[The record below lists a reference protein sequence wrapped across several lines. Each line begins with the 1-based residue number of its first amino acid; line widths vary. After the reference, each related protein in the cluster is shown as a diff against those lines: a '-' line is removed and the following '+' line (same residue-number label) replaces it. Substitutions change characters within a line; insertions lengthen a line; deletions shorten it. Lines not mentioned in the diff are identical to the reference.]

1 MHRDSLETS
10 MDEVWNIF
18 IFQNQRNKKQLPM
31 HDHVGKQKNASI
43 KNISASSKYQVIIG
57 LHTKRTHMFTGG
69 INSLHT
75 NAHYSNP
82 IRTLPPRTWS
92 RPNEE
97 TSLFVLNLP
106 ENQAANSSLNARSF
120 GALFIGWLKRLYA
133 TSMRYRAM
141 SSCKKWIQKVS
152 KYDTS
157 YSCVAWVMN
166 AKSSHPSTAKNW
178 YGCSKIMI
186 WMKQKQ
192 NVVVAN

>member
-1 MHRDSLETS
+1 MSFQQFKSVTKVAFTYYFFRKYVLREKMHIDSLETS

-18 IFQNQRNKKQLPM
+18 IFQNQRNKKQLSM

-75 NAHYSNP
+75 NVHYSNP
-82 IRTLPPRTWS
+82 IRTLPPQTWS

-120 GALFIGWLKRLYA
+120 GALFIGWLK
-133 TSMRYRAM
+133 
-141 SSCKKWIQKVS
+141 KVVCHIDAVS
-152 KYDTS
+152 RH
-157 YSCVAWVMN
+157 VFL
-166 AKSSHPSTAKNW
+166 
-178 YGCSKIMI
+178 
-186 WMKQKQ
+186 
-192 NVVVAN
+192 